1 MRGDRVEGVPHKSDS
16 RVAIQRALQIL
27 AEDRAKNQRLKSRRR
42 NLMLGIRLEDVQ
54 YKSEQRLGEGTTAIR
69 ARTLPAGNHGT
80 NDASPSRYCRS
91 ISIVA
96 VREETEALPNQR
108 MHRQDTNKNHYS
120 TYNGGHRTP
129 YM

>member
-1 MRGDRVEGVPHKSDS
+1 MLYYQYTKKVGVGKSTS
-16 RVAIQRALQIL
+16 
-27 AEDRAKNQRLKSRRR
+27 
-42 NLMLGIRLEDVQ
+42 
-54 YKSEQRLGEGTTAIR
+54 GTSG
-69 ARTLPAGNHGT
+69 L
-80 NDASPSRYCRS
+80 CRS

-96 VREETEALPNQR
+96 DREETEALPNQR